1 MVYAQYTIFVKYDDC
16 DMYNTK
22 YVNIMYK
29 NYRTIHGR
37 AEILSFSLS
46 EVLVEHEKYEVTN

>member
-46 EVLVEHEKYEVTN
+46 EVFS